1 MNNSFELSN
10 PFGSFKWLNVRSRL
24 ASSVILCAATL
35 ALLQARGADSKS
47 KSGFTEGPG
56 KARLEKVAELDVPEG
71 YIFIDGKTTRALMKK
86 AGEPTSGDEYGS
98 LMPTNESFTVMFEY
112 NDIGYV
118 KDDDKDNLNADK
130 LLDAYK
136 RGTAEANKQRVRADI
151 PPLEIV
157 GWELPPRYDATTHNL
172 EWAIRATS
180 AGQPILNYN
189 TKLLG
194 RKGVM
199 EVILIVEPEK
209 LNETLPTFRN
219 LIAGYSFQTGLTYA
233 EYRPGDK
240 VAKYG
245 LAALVVGGAAVG
257 AAKLGMFAWL
267 AVVLKKAWKLVIV
280 AVAAVAAFIKK
291 TFRRLFGRGEA
302 TTGSE

>member
-1 MNNSFELSN
+1 MNNSLYLPR
-10 PFGSFKWLNVRSRL
+10 PFGSFKWLKAINRL
-24 ASSVILCAATL
+24 ACAAIFCAAIL
-35 ALLQARGADSKS
+35 GLPLIHAADSKS
-47 KSGFTEGPG
+47 KPGVLEGPG
-56 KARLEKVAELDVPEG
+56 KARMEKVAELDVPEG
-71 YIFIDGKTTRALMKK
+71 YVFLDGKTTRALMKK
-86 AGEPTSGDEYGS
+86 AGEPTSGDEYGT

-112 NDIGYV
+112 SDIGFV
-118 KDDDKDNLNADK
+118 KDDDKDSLNADK
-130 LLDAYK
+130 LLEAYK
-136 RGTAEANKQRVRADI
+136 RGTAEANKQRARADI

-180 AGQPILNYN
+180 AGEPILNYN

-199 EVILIVEPEK
+199 EVILIVEPQK
-209 LNETLPTFRN
+209 LKDTLPTFRN
-219 LIAGYSFQTGLTYA
+219 LVAGYSFQTGQTYA

-267 AVVLKKAWKLVIV
+267 AVLLKKAWKLIV
-280 AVAAVAAFIKK
+280 LAVAAVATFIKK
-291 TFRRLFGRGEA
+291 TFRRLFGKGEA
-302 TTGSE
+302 RSGE